1 MRVKLLAHSPVSKL
15 LESAGRYSSELFVD
29 SYLPH
34 TGFTFTIEGISRACS
49 HQLVRHRV
57 ASYSQQSQRYVE
69 EKLGKHV
76 VVPESI
82 AENEEKSASFQKLID
97 MAQSSYDELTRLG
110 VAREDA
116 RFVLPNA
123 TKTNL
128 LATFDGQSLLHFFG
142 LRCCNR
148 AQWEIRALADAMLKE
163 VLRVELELFLRAG
176 PYCYQRGRCEEGRFS
191 CGRMKEVLT
200 KYEQMRREI
209 PT

>member
-15 LESAGRYSSELFVD
+15 LESTDRLGSELPID
-29 SYLPH
+29 SFLPH
-34 TGFTFTIEGISRACS
+34 TGFTFTIERISRACS

-69 EKLGKHV
+69 EKLGGHV

-82 AENEEKSASFQKLID
+82 MENKERSANFEKLIE
-97 MAQSSYDELTRLG
+97 MAQSSYNELTSLG
-110 VAREDA
+110 VPKEDA

-123 TKTNL
+123 TETNL
-128 LATFDGQSLLHFFG
+128 LATFDGRSLLHFFG

-163 VLRVELELFLRAG
+163 VLRVEPELFLKAG
-176 PYCYQRGRCEEGRFS
+176 PYCYQRGHCDEGRFS
-191 CGRMKEVLT
+191 CGRMKEVLM

-209 PT
+209 RT